1 MKRKFIL
8 IHLLLGFLILTG
20 CSGNLDGYAVN
31 TMIIE
36 KNGTISDVS
45 VEDFSDGTYD
55 MQELEAY
62 INTEIDEYNETHGED
77 KIILQQLETENSLVK
92 LQLDY
97 ASMEDYNSFN
107 HTDYELS
114 SFADTVV
121 NGEFTSTADG
131 SSIRSSDIDAA
142 GMMVLKV
149 QDAMNIVCKGK
160 VLYYNTNVK
169 EQDGVFS
176 ATGDN
181 TAIIVFK

>member
-62 INTEIDEYNETHGED
+62 IETHGED